1 MSTAKFTASTTLY
14 IAILALT
21 TLTLAAGCQQESTSQ
36 QVTTQPAAINQSVG
50 SGKTLKSG
58 MGYSIA
64 NIKEAP
70 ADVQDLVDR
79 SHAMVIGTI
88 ASVSS
93 PENELPYNKTTEDY
107 PTEDV
112 NTMRLRVTY
121 YDITV
126 EEVLLD
132 DGFVSDN
139 ARLRLD
145 GDHSLIR
152 PQIGE
157 RFLFSLSRNPGNSS
171 YGVVADWM
179 VLTTTDGVKNYDG
192 TDPGYEGVSDKAS
205 FLRVVRTA
213 AQSHNFKDFG
223 NWPNKP

>member
-1 MSTAKFTASTTLY
+1 MFAAKTSATTPLLF
-14 IAILALT
+14 AALALAV
-21 TLTLAAGCQQESTSQ
+21 LALAAGCRPDPKP
-36 QVTTQPAAINQSVG
+36 QPVSQSVG
-50 SGKTLKSG
+50 MGKTLKSG

-64 NIKEAP
+64 NIKEPP

-79 SHAMVIGTI
+79 SHAVVIGTI
-88 ASVSS
+88 ASVSG
-93 PENELPYNKTTEDY
+93 PEDELPYNKTPEDY
-107 PTEDV
+107 PAEDMDA
-112 NTMRLRVTY
+112 MRLRVTY

-152 PQIGE
+152 PQAGE
-157 RFLFSLSRNPGNSS
+157 RFVFSLSRNPDNRS

-192 TDPGYEGVSDKAS
+192 TDPCYEGGGDEAS
-205 FLRVVRTA
+205 FLRAVRAA
-213 AQSHNFKDFG
+213 AQSYSFKEFG
-223 NWPNKP
+223 NWPDKP